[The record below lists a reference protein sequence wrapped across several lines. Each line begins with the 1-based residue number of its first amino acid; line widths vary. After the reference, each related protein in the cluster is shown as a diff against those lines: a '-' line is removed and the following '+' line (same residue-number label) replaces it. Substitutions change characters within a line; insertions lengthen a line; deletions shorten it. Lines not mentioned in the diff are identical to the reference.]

1 MIIPKLIKLISVK
14 FLKSVDGK
22 RKEEYVFHRRIVFVF

>member
-22 RKEEYVFHRRIVFVF
+22 RKEEYVFHRKIVFVF